1 MFYLKLT
8 FTLVVCLTIFFI
20 GKAWFKT
27 KKSNSKSK
35 DSNQSKKDLD
45 VQHEAPKF
53 VNGGN
58 GGLVYGTIH
67 DSITPEEPIAESKK
81 EFVKELESVNAESSV
96 GTQSSMKFENEFD
109 KDSIIESVNRAKKN
123 LHPVYNKN
131 VTRDSKGRFIS
142 KKK

>member
-8 FTLVVCLTIFFI
+8 FTLVVCLVIFFV

-27 KKSNSKSK
+27 KKSKSK
-35 DSNQSKKDLD
+35 RNDSNQSKKDLD

-53 VNGGN
+53 DN
-58 GGLVYGTIH
+58 GGLVYGTTH
-67 DSITPEEPIAESKK
+67 DSITAEEPITESKK
-81 EFVKELESVNAESSV
+81 EFVRELESVNAESSV

-109 KDSIIESVNRAKKN
+109 KDSIIESVDRAKKN